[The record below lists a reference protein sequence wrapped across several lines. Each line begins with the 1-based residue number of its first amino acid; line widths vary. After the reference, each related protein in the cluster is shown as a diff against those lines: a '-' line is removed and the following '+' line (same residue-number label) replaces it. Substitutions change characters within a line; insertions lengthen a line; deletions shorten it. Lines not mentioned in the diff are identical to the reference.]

1 MRIEKH
7 TLMRC
12 NPNHLLRLAKWLKT
26 EVPSDRT
33 KEELAEELVARINPA
48 LAWPP
53 SITNSM
59 TSKLT
64 D

>member
-1 MRIEKH
+1 MRIEQH
-7 TLMRC
+7 TLLRC
-12 NPNHLLRLAKWLKT
+12 NPDYLLRLAKWLKM
-26 EVPSDRT
+26 EVSSDQT
-33 KEELAEELVARINPA
+33 KKELAEELVSRINPA

-59 TSKLT
+59 SAKLS

>member
-1 MRIEKH
+1 MRIEQH
-7 TLMRC
+7 TLLRC
-12 NPNHLLRLAKWLKT
+12 NPDYLLRLAKWLKM
-26 EVPSDRT
+26 EVKSDAT
-33 KEELAEELVARINPA
+33 KQEVAEELVSRINPA

-53 SITNSM
+53 SITNAM